1 MIALLRGR
9 VAALGDDHLV
19 VEVAGVG
26 YLVHAGARTLQR
38 LPRAGEP
45 VELWV
50 ETQVRT
56 DQIALYGFLDPAERA
71 WFRLLQTVQ
80 GVGAKVALALLGT
93 LSPDELVAAVAA
105 RDRASLARAPGVGAR
120 LAGRLVAELADRV
133 GELPRSAGA
142 PPAALTVAVPASGP
156 AEDALAALA
165 RLGFARGEAALALAR
180 ARARLGEDAPL
191 EALVRE
197 GLKELASP

>member
-19 VEVAGVG
+19 VDVGGVG
-26 YLVHAGARTLQR
+26 YLVHAGGRTLQR
-38 LPRAGEP
+38 LPRPGEP

-50 ETQVRT
+50 ETQLRT

-105 RDRASLARAPGVGAR
+105 RDRATLARAPGVGSR

-142 PPAALTVAVPASGP
+142 PSAAITVAPAAAGP
-156 AEDALAALA
+156 ADDALAALA
-165 RLGFARGEAALALAR
+165 RLGFGRAEAALALAR

-197 GLKELASP
+197 GLKELAPP